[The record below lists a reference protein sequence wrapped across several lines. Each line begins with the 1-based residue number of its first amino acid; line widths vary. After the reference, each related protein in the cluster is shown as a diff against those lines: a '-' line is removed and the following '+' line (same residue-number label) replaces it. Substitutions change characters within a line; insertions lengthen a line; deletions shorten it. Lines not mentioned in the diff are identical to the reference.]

1 MHHKKPDARCGME
14 RNPVV
19 AGMFY
24 PDDPDILSH
33 EVRTRLATATR
44 RDAEPTLMVM
54 VPHAGYAYSGDVAGQ
69 TLGAAN
75 LPDTLVL
82 LGPNHTGLGA
92 PLAVWPGGCWHT
104 PLGPVHV
111 DAELADALAD
121 SGAGFERDTA
131 AHVREHSIEV
141 VLPFLQE
148 YTPDL
153 AVVPVAVARPDPHA
167 LHEAG
172 QALAAVIRRAST
184 SGRRIA
190 LVVSSDMSHYLSQA
204 ETLRRDRLALARM
217 EALDPLGLYAT
228 VRDRDISMCGVLPA
242 TLGLFA
248 ALEMGAESARVEAY
262 ATSGDVSGDMERVVG
277 YAGVLV
283 T

>member
-1 MHHKKPDARCGME
+1 MHDRHLDTGHAID

-24 PDDPDILSH
+24 PDDPDLLRH
-33 EVRTRLATATR
+33 EVRQHLAAAA
-44 RDAEPTLMVM
+44 RDAAPTLLAM
-54 VPHAGYAYSGDVAGQ
+54 VPHAGYVYSGEVAGQ

-75 LPDTLVL
+75 LPDTIVL

-92 PLAVWPGGCWHT
+92 PLSVWPGGNWHT
-104 PLGPVHV
+104 PLGPVPV
-111 DAELADALAD
+111 DEELADALAESD
-121 SGAGFERDTA
+121 AGFTRDTA

-141 VLPFLQE
+141 ILPFLQE

-153 AVVPVAVARPDPHA
+153 SIVPVAVAEPHPQT
-167 LHEAG
+167 LREAA
-172 QALAAVIRRAST
+172 QTLADVLRRVTDA
-184 SGRRIA
+184 GRRVA
-190 LVVSSDMSHYLSQA
+190 MVVSSDMSHYVTHA
-204 ETLRRDRLALARM
+204 EAARRDSLALARI

-228 VRDRDISMCGVLPA
+228 VRDRGISMCGVLPA

-248 ALEMGAESARVEAY
+248 ALALGAQTARVVAY
-262 ATSGDVSGDMERVVG
+262 ATSGEVSGDMERVVG

-283 T
+283 A